1 MKVSSFLDI
10 AGPSTQ
16 VACYWFTDYQVKVNQ
31 SRTQNIQ
38 INWNWFTVKATLCR
52 NWHLCD
58 LPPSPTVQ
66 HPCL

>member
-31 SRTQNIQ
+31 SRTQSHVWKTRRLAVTDTAHLITRHC
-38 INWNWFTVKATLCR
+38 TV
-52 NWHLCD
+52 
-58 LPPSPTVQ
+58 SY
-66 HPCL
+66 